1 MKSYA
6 VIYGILINHEI
17 FGSLWKT
24 TRIQWKVRPGFLR
37 GSPGSCWKWWEVIFP
52 QRWTAGTWK
61 LPKVKLHQPKNRN
74 IYKKMSNWKKNTQ
87 KSGWIFKKSNHLGKW
102 WLGSDDFSFFEGGN
116 RILRWFPPLNL
127 RVYQVDPTQV
137 DPWDWLEDD
146 FPTLG
151 WLIFRFPLIFRRM
164 IWLADFFFFEIF
176 GAQNGMAEK

>member
-74 IYKKMSNWKKNTQ
+74 ICKKSQIGKKNTQ

-102 WLGSDDFSFFEGGN
+102 WFGSDDFSFFEGGN
-116 RILRWFPPLNL
+116 RILRWFSPLNL
-127 RVYQVDPTQV
+127 RGVSMGLVGR
-137 DPWDWLEDD
+137 WLSD
-146 FPTLG
+146 FG
-151 WLIFRFPLIFRRM
+151 M
-164 IWLADFFFFEIF
+164 ADFQVPVDLPADDLIGWFFFVEIF
-176 GAQNGMAEK
+176 GAQYGMAQK